1 MPWVRKYQYFW
12 RSVGKIKSRLKSR
25 ESRDFDNNLGK
36 VRILSYFVI
45 INVKMYLE
53 SKFQLSMPNNDEVQ
67 CSEGAGGYSLS
78 LFPIVQCPVVAIVCP
93 MSIYLPIFWLAFKKS
108 TNLFSNL
115 RLFTCSVAL
124 KLFLDSLNKK
134 YNNKYKY

>member
-1 MPWVRKYQYFW
+1 MTASIV
-12 RSVGKIKSRLKSR
+12 VKSSIDFNQRDN
-25 ESRDFDNNLGK
+25 ESFVQDSISESL
-36 VRILSYFVI
+36 YFVI
-45 INVKMYLE
+45 INVKMYRE
-53 SKFQLSMPNNDEVQ
+53 SNFQLSMPNNDEVQ
-67 CSEGAGGYSLS
+67 CSEVAGGYSLS

-93 MSIYLPIFWLAFKKS
+93 MSIYLPIFWLTFKKS
-108 TNLFSNL
+108 TNLFSML